1 MPDLTTQYYWQCKT
15 TEEWSTTIKGSG
27 AVEYTVSWNTWGH
40 KNYDVQYDYSCTCK
54 GYKFSKTGT
63 CKHIEQVKESGAHC
77 NWMEFHDGGNA
88 VEKNGKHHCPECG
101 EGVSVVGWG
110 V

>member
-15 TEEWSTTIKGSG
+15 TEGWSKTFKGSTG
-27 AVEYTVSWNTWGH
+27 IDHKVSWNTWGH
-40 KNYDVQYDYSCTCK
+40 KNHDVSYDYSCTCP

-63 CKHIEQVKESGAHC
+63 CKHIKQVKASGVHC
-77 NWMEFHDGGNA
+77 NWMEFHDGGDA
-88 VEKNGKHHCPECG
+88 VEKRGEHYCPKCG
-101 EGVSVVGWG
+101 EGVSVRGWG